1 MNAPTHAQVLALVAE
16 LTADPAEVIGAL
28 QALDSAGHAALEH
41 EFVKAFT
48 SGEWQAYNELAR
60 SLVVARLNRTARRI
74 ASRQALQSQDRS
86 QAA

>member
-1 MNAPTHAQVLALVAE
+1 MNTPTHAQVRAVVAE
-16 LTADPAEVIGAL
+16 LTSDPAEIVGAL

-60 SLVVARLNRTARRI
+60 SLVVARLNRTASRI
-74 ASRQALQSQDRS
+74 ASRQMQQPQDRS